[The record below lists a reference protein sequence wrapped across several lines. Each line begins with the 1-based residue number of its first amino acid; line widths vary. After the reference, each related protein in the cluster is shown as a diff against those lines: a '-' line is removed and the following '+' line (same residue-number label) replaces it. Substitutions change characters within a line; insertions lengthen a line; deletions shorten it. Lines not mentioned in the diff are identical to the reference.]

1 MHCAGELAGVGNI
14 KQTVVGTLHEWASN
28 SPLKGVQ
35 SVPSQSRA
43 DCGFLI
49 SRPGHR
55 TPPATGPPHSPHGD
69 ERGEPTIVLWI
80 ARTPEKRSSQ
90 KIPCWRR
97 QRTRGAKCGSDPIVA
112 QSART
117 RRILRSDPPT
127 VPMRRVL

>member
-69 ERGEPTIVLWI
+69 ECGEPTIVLSGSLVR
-80 ARTPEKRSSQ
+80 ARSGTQ
-90 KIPCWRR
+90 KSGLKWASAHPRR
-97 QRTRGAKCGSDPIVA
+97 
-112 QSART
+112 
-117 RRILRSDPPT
+117 
-127 VPMRRVL
+127 